1 VAALFPE
8 SPVPM
13 DLTAID
19 RSEAFYAGALR
30 RIQLAMVVLGISA
43 GVTAW
48 IHFGWRI
55 AFSFTGGACIAYLNF
70 HSLERIVDALAE
82 RTTQSGHAQ
91 SSRMVV
97 VRFLVRYFLMA
108 AVGYAILSV
117 SRMGVYGLFAG
128 LFLPVAAI
136 MWEAVYELFTALLH
150 GL

>member
-1 VAALFPE
+1 
-8 SPVPM
+8 M
-13 DLTAID
+13 DMTVTD

-30 RIQLAMVVLGISA
+30 RIQRAMVVLGILGS
-43 GVTAW
+43 GTAW
-48 IHFGWRI
+48 VRFGWRVALSFAAGAGI
-55 AFSFTGGACIAYLNF
+55 ACLNF

-82 RTTQSGHAQ
+82 RTTQSGQAQ
-91 SSRMVV
+91 SGRMVV

-117 SRMGVYGLFAG
+117 SRVGVYGLFAG

-136 MWEAVYELFTALLH
+136 FCEAAYELYAALLR